1 MTTAQR
7 RIDWVKRWLPFVNQI
22 TAGTGILPGLV
33 VSVAILESSK
43 NGVPA
48 ASVLALK
55 PNYNLFG
62 ITAGS
67 SWTGPTVKMSDA
79 GNPRTFRV
87 YPNQNESFKDFVKL
101 VGSSNR
107 YKNVKNGKTVFE
119 QAKIMNDA
127 GYSETPDY
135 ANRVEA
141 VWKTLQGNYTDV
153 KAGEQQQKSG
163 TGYMMGGAALLLTA
177 LFLNTKK

>member
-48 ASVLALK
+48 ASALALK

-67 SWTGPTVKMSDA
+67 NWNGPTVNMSDA
-79 GNPRTFRV
+79 GNPRVFRR
-87 YPNQNESFKDFVKL
+87 YANQNESFKDFVKL
-101 VGSSNR
+101 LDTTNR
-107 YKNVKNGKTVFE
+107 YKNVDDVNTVYL
-119 QAKIMNDA
+119 QAKAMNDA
-127 GYSETPDY
+127 GYSETKDY
-135 ANRVEA
+135 PERVQA
-141 VWKTLQGNYTDV
+141 VWETLQGNYNEV
-153 KAGEQQQKSG
+153 KQGAQEKQSG
-163 TGYMMGGAALLLTA
+163 TGYILGGGALLLAA
-177 LFLNTKK
+177 LFLNNKK

>member
-1 MTTAQR
+1 MTTSQR

-22 TAGTGILPGLV
+22 TKGTGILPGLV

-62 ITAGS
+62 ITTGS
-67 SWTGPTVKMSDA
+67 NWNGASVKMSDA

-101 VGSSNR
+101 LSTTSR
-107 YKNVKNGKTVFE
+107 YKDVDTGATVYE

-127 GYSETPDY
+127 GYSETKDYPD
-135 ANRVEA
+135 RVQA
-141 VWKTLQGNYTDV
+141 VWETLQGNYSDV
-153 KAGEQQQKSG
+153 KNIATNKQSG
-163 TGYMMGGAALLLTA
+163 TGFLFTGATLVGLYFLT
-177 LFLNTKK
+177 K